1 MLEII
6 GLAITGAT
14 TAAGF
19 YQARA
24 FVRRKLRFVSAAQGA
39 GAPVIA
45 GAAAAAVA
53 VPVVALLPL
62 IGAGTAVLFGV
73 GVGAGVA
80 AGARH
85 IRQGRL
91 GSG

>member
-6 GLAITGAT
+6 GLAITGAS

-19 YQARA
+19 YQARS

-45 GAAAAAVA
+45 GVAATAVA

-62 IGAGTAVLFGV
+62 VGAFTAVLFGG

-91 GSG
+91 PSA